1 MALTPVGI
9 DRGTRIT
16 NCLDE
21 VDEQIGVPLERVVVV
36 IDQNGI
42 RPALMGHLEGL
53 DDPVVARLAVA
64 AEGCLIGGR
73 GMTADS
79 LVHHV
84 DHGQVRIVL
93 LGFVHPLHDGLILLF
108 RR

>member
-1 MALTPVGI
+1 MTLTAIGV

-16 NCLDE
+16 DGTDE
-21 VDEQIGVPLERVVVV
+21 VDELIGVPLERVVVV

-53 DDPVVARLAVA
+53 DDPVVACLSVT

-79 LVHHV
+79 LIHHI
-84 DHGQVRIVL
+84 DHGQVRIVFL
-93 LGFVHPLHDGLILLF
+93 HFVHPLHDGLILLLY
-108 RR
+108 R